1 MARDQI
7 DMTPIETRDE
17 LVAWFEAGCKPK
29 SQFRI
34 GTEHEKFAF
43 TVEAIEPVP
52 YEGRRG
58 IRALLEGM
66 QHLLGWEPI
75 MEDGNIIGL
84 FDVTGGG
91 AISLE
96 PGGQFELS
104 GAPVETV
111 HQTCAELMAHLAQVR
126 EVARPLGIGFLG
138 LGMTPNWTRA
148 DMPMMPKGRYR
159 IMTAYMP
166 KVGTLGLD
174 MMYRTC
180 TVQTNL
186 DFSSEADM
194 VKKLRVSLALQPVA
208 TALFANS
215 PFTEGKPNGFL
226 SFRSE
231 IWRDTDRDR
240 TGMLPLAFEAGMGF
254 ERYVDYALDV
264 PMYFVKRGDRYIDVA
279 GQSFRDLMAGKL
291 PALPGERA
299 TISDW
304 ANHLSTIFPEVRLK
318 RYLEMRGA
326 DGGPWRRL
334 PALPAFW
341 VGLLYDDDA
350 LDAAWDL
357 VKDWTAEER
366 QKLRD
371 DVPKLGFKATIRGR
385 SVLDSRAT
393 TLRSREQGLA
403 RRRRA
408 RSRRPRREPL
418 SAPLEEFVARGI
430 TPAEELLE
438 KFHGAWDG
446 SVDPVFKEYVLMLL
460 LNRGV
465 FVPSSLR
472 ARAME
477 VSLDGCWVTRAVVKF
492 WETPPQPI
500 ARRELMP
507 FDEGT

>member
-7 DMTPIETRDE
+7 DMRPIETRDE
-17 LVAWFEAGCKPK
+17 LVAWLAAGCKPK
-29 SQFRI
+29 PQFRI

-43 TVEAIEPVP
+43 AIGRQEPIP
-52 YEGRRG
+52 YAGPRG
-58 IRALLEGM
+58 IRALLDGM
-66 QHLLGWEPI
+66 QMLLGWEPI
-75 MEDGNIIGL
+75 MDDGNIIGL
-84 FDVTGGG
+84 LDVTGGG

-104 GAPVETV
+104 GAAVETV
-111 HQTCAELMAHLAQVR
+111 HQMCRELRAHLAQVH
-126 EVARPLGIGFLG
+126 EVALPLGIGFLG
-138 LGMTPNWTRA
+138 IGMTPKWSRA
-148 DMPMMPKGRYR
+148 EMPMMPKGRYK

-231 IWRDTDRDR
+231 IWRHTDPARS
-240 TGMLPLAFEAGMGF
+240 GMLPWAFEPGMGF
-254 ERYVDYALDV
+254 ERWVDYALDV

-279 GQSFRDLMAGKL
+279 GQSFRNLMAGKL

-318 RYLEMRGA
+318 RYLEMRGS
-326 DGGPWRRL
+326 DSGPARRL
-334 PALPAFW
+334 PALPAYW
-341 VGLLYDDDA
+341 TGLLYDDA
-350 LDAAWDL
+350 SLDAAWDL
-357 VKDWTAEER
+357 VKNWTAEER

-371 DVPKLGFKATIRGR
+371 DVPKLGFKAEVRMTPA
-385 SVLDSRAT
+385 LD
-393 TLRSREQGLA
+393 LA
-403 RRRRA
+403 RQTLALARA
-408 RSRRPRREPL
+408 GLSRRGKKGRDGGDETQYL
-418 SAPLEEFVARGI
+418 APLEESVERGI

-438 KFHGAWDG
+438 KFHGPWRG
-446 SVDPVFKEYVLMLL
+446 SVEPVFTEHAY
-460 LNRGV
+460 
-465 FVPSSLR
+465 
-472 ARAME
+472 
-477 VSLDGCWVTRAVVKF
+477 
-492 WETPPQPI
+492 
-500 ARRELMP
+500 
-507 FDEGT
+507 